1 MWGKAEALERVDGDE
16 ELLREL
22 CQIFLQESPKLL
34 VNLRRAI
41 VDTDAQAVMCAAH
54 SLKGELGYLG
64 AAGASQA
71 AQELEDMGQKN
82 NLFRAADTLDR
93 AGAGN
98 GESASGADRLPRERF
113 SEPSR
118 LPAAN
123 SSPRPDL
130 PPPDTVLIAEDDP
143 IFRRVLE
150 NWLRNGTIGSPRWRT
165 DSMPGARCNR
175 RMLRR
180 WRFWIG

>member
-34 VNLRRAI
+34 VKLRRAI
-41 VDTDAQAVMCAAH
+41 VDTDAQAVMRAAH

-82 NLFRAADTLDR
+82 NLFRAAETLVELEREMESLHLALTDP
-93 AGAGN
+93 AGA
-98 GESASGADRLPRERF
+98 
-113 SEPSR
+113 
-118 LPAAN
+118 
-123 SSPRPDL
+123 
-130 PPPDTVLIAEDDP
+130 IQ
-143 IFRRVLE
+143 
-150 NWLRNGTIGSPRWRT
+150 
-165 DSMPGARCNR
+165 
-175 RMLRR
+175 
-180 WRFWIG
+180 